1 MGSVRRSGGSGFFLY
16 LGLNVIVSLV
26 TVLAVISFFDRT
38 TPEPTPLPT
47 PTVDVGAVL
56 ASAVPSATPT
66 LVPTP
71 TPSVYQVKPND
82 TLFGISLDLGV
93 SLTDL
98 MELND
103 LTETSV
109 LDVGQIL
116 LVPTPGGPAPV
127 VGETPSATAPAA
139 TAQPPRVEIVG
150 VAGAGDL
157 AREAVQL
164 INSGGVAAMAAWTLD
179 DGQGTVYTF
188 PAFTLHRGAVS
199 VHTRS
204 GVDSV
209 IDLFWGLDRELWSP
223 GRTITLRDAS
233 GQIRSTFTVPPA

>member
-16 LGLNVIVSLV
+16 LGLNVVVSLV
-26 TVLAVISFFDRT
+26 TVLAVISFFDR
-38 TPEPTPLPT
+38 PEAEPTPLPT
-47 PTVDVGAVL
+47 ATVDVGAVL
-56 ASAVPSATPT
+56 ASAVPSATET

-71 TPSVYQVKPND
+71 TPFVYRVKPND
-82 TLFGISLDLGV
+82 TLFGISLELGV

-98 MELND
+98 MEANS
-103 LTETSV
+103 LTESSV
-109 LDVGQIL
+109 LDVGQVL

-127 VGETPSATAPAA
+127 VVETASATAPAA
-139 TAQPPRVEIVG
+139 TAQSPRVDIVG

-164 INSGGVAAMAAWTLD
+164 INSGGVAAMAGWTLD

-209 IDLFWGLDRELWSP
+209 IELYWGLDRQLWSP
-223 GRTITLRDAS
+223 GKTITLRDAA
-233 GQIRSTFTVPPA
+233 GEIRSSFTVPPA